1 MECGLN
7 AECFFRIERKPF
19 CVYVVTPMTP
29 LEEQQHKQHRFRIA
43 LSFALVYVFW
53 GSTYLAMRVAVAT
66 VPPYAVGSTRYL
78 ISGLLMLLWCALT
91 GRNVRVNR
99 RDLVR
104 LLAIGV
110 LLLSIANVG
119 VLWAE
124 RYVTSGL
131 AALIVAIVPIWVV
144 VLETWVFRVGKMP
157 VRGLLGLALG
167 IGGMVVL
174 LWPKITAGTHLGR
187 LELFGAAIL
196 IFASLSWALGSILS
210 HRWTLSVDVFTSAA
224 WQMLLAGLVNAMV
237 AALTGQF
244 SRAVWRAP
252 ARWAIA
258 YLVLSGSLIGYTAYI
273 WLLEHVP
280 PPKVATYAYV
290 NPVVAVFLGWLL
302 LHESVDIFTLI
313 GTVVIIGSVALVNT
327 AKLKRRIEDAVPTEI
342 AEVPASVGD

>member
-1 MECGLN
+1 
-7 AECFFRIERKPF
+7 
-19 CVYVVTPMTP
+19 MTP
-29 LEEQQHKQHRFRIA
+29 IEKQQQERRQFRIA
-43 LSFALVYVFW
+43 LSFALVYVLW

-66 VPPYAVGSTRYL
+66 VPPYVVGSTRYI

-91 GRNVRVNR
+91 GRNVRITR
-99 RDLVR
+99 HDLVR
-104 LLAIGV
+104 LLAIGI

-124 RYVTSGL
+124 QYVASGL

-157 VRGLLGLALG
+157 LRGLMGLALG

-196 IFASLSWALGSILS
+196 ILASLSWALGSILS

-224 WQMLLAGLVNAMV
+224 WQMLLGGLVNTAV
-237 AALTGQF
+237 AGLTGQF
-244 SRAVWRAP
+244 SRAVWTAP
-252 ARWAIA
+252 ARWAIV
-258 YLVLSGSLIGYTAYI
+258 YLVVSGSLIGYTAYI

-290 NPVVAVFLGWLL
+290 NPIVAVFLGWLL
-302 LHESVDIFTLI
+302 LRESVDFFTLG

-327 AKLKRRIEDAVPTEI
+327 AKLKRRMKEPAPAETV
-342 AEVPASVGD
+342 EVPAAVGD